1 MGQAVHKLRNPC
13 AMNALRRGWES
24 VRRAALAWLLLALVL
39 VPTVGQLHKVLHLA
53 PHAGQGRAMAVLR
66 AHGLDVRGTAAGAV
80 GAIGVEAGA
89 EAQGALSPGAA
100 AASEKDFSQGLRRLL
115 PQHTAAD
122 CELLDQLA
130 LGQALHAAALVLPT
144 ALPPGAPAARPLV
157 GRVVRHVAAFRARA
171 PPTR

>member
-1 MGQAVHKLRNPC
+1 MIEAVHKLRNPSP
-13 AMNALRRGWES
+13 LSVPRRGWES
-24 VRRAALAWLLLALVL
+24 ARRAALAWLLLALVL
-39 VPTVGQLHKVLHLA
+39 VPTVGQLHKVLHFA
-53 PHAGQGRAMAVLR
+53 PHAGQGRAVAALH
-66 AHGLDVRGTAAGAV
+66 AHGLDARGAVAGAAGAD
-80 GAIGVEAGA
+80 A
-89 EAQGALSPGAA
+89 ESEISPGAA
-100 AASEKDFSQGLRRLL
+100 AASEEDFSQGLRRLL

-130 LGQALHAAALVLPT
+130 LGQALHAAALVLPA

>member
-13 AMNALRRGWES
+13 AMNAPRRGWES

-66 AHGLDVRGTAAGAV
+66 AHGLDARGAAAGAV
-80 GAIGVEAGA
+80 GVEAGA
-89 EAQGALSPGAA
+89 EAQGALSPGVA
-100 AASEKDFSQGLRRLL
+100 AASEEDFSQGLRRLL

-144 ALPPGAPAARPLV
+144 ALPLGAPAARPLV

-171 PPTR
+171 PPTH